1 MENLQPPHAR
11 YGRMDQ
17 SGKHPDL
24 VRQPRPPADR
34 GANIPGD
41 RAYPIDPGQRRP
53 DDDWTDAPA
62 ARWDLITAVPAPRAI
77 GPQE

>member
-1 MENLQPPHAR
+1 LPHQHTDSPVRLLIVGENIA
-11 YGRMDQ
+11 
-17 SGKHPDL
+17 
-24 VRQPRPPADR
+24 
-34 GANIPGD
+34 GD
-41 RAYPIDPGQRRP
+41 RVAYPIDPGQRRP